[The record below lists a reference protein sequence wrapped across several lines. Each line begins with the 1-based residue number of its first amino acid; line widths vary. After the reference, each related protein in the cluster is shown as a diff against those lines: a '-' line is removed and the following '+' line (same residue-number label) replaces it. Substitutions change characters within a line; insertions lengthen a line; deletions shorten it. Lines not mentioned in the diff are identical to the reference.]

1 MHRMFSKWAQ
11 FLNQEI
17 AAERLNKRV
26 WTMNNHFASYHL
38 YDLIKSYGPLRY
50 YSCRS
55 LERTIQKFTNLSKSK
70 SQPIKETDNVFVRLS
85 YFKQY
90 NDQLA
95 KKDLY
100 PARKEKPNSFRNHPL
115 DFDGSQVQ
123 LWERFEDVDLD
134 QVDNIAAIPS
144 ESIKHAITKY
154 HQRLSQADNV
164 TINTKAT
171 LAASILKDDTVIQ
184 SKWHYGKH
192 QNKRSNH
199 FVIFEAKES
208 LR

>member
-1 MHRMFSKWAQ
+1 MFLKWAD
-11 FLNQEI
+11 FLNREI

-70 SQPIKETDNVFVRLS
+70 SQPIKETDNVFVRFS
-85 YFKQY
+85 FFKQH
-90 NDQLA
+90 NDQLT

-100 PARKEKPNSFRNHPL
+100 PARKQKPNSFKNHPL

-134 QVDNIAAIPS
+134 QVEEIANIPA
-144 ESIKHAITKY
+144 ESVKHAIIKHY
-154 HQRLSQADNV
+154 ERSCPEDQVAISS
-164 TINTKAT
+164 KAT
-171 LAASILKDDTVIQ
+171 LAASILKEDTVIQ
-184 SKWHYGKH
+184 SKWHYGNR

-199 FVIFEAKES
+199 SVIFEVKES